1 MNTNFLLAYY
11 KKMFNLTNS
20 EYLLAFPSAIGE
32 TGLRQAGTMS
42 DKLISL
48 EEQDGPFQTVFRR
61 IMRMVPDR
69 DKNDKNLQRL
79 LAFRLK
85 IDGEAVLSEFL
96 IRKIRETIKCA
107 YTGSLYE
114 FLKDDLIEKE
124 CRPDAEEAEDDEPP
138 GAA

>member
-1 MNTNFLLAYY
+1 
-11 KKMFNLTNS
+11 
-20 EYLLAFPSAIGE
+20 
-32 TGLRQAGTMS
+32 MS
-42 DKLISL
+42 SRMSKKLITI
-48 EEQDGPFQTVFRR
+48 EEQDGPFKTLLQR

-79 LAFRLK
+79 LAFRLR
-85 IDGEAVLSEFL
+85 IDGEAALSEYL

-124 CRPDAEEAEDDEPP
+124 CNQVEEEPDPEPP

>member
-1 MNTNFLLAYY
+1 
-11 KKMFNLTNS
+11 
-20 EYLLAFPSAIGE
+20 
-32 TGLRQAGTMS
+32 MS
-42 DKLISL
+42 KKLIII
-48 EEQDGPFQTVFRR
+48 EEQEGPFKTVLQR
-61 IMRMVPDR
+61 IMRMVPER

-79 LAFRLK
+79 LAFRLR
-85 IDGEAVLSEFL
+85 IDGEAALTEYL

-124 CRPDAEEAEDDEPP
+124 CNPAKEEPDTEPP

>member
-1 MNTNFLLAYY
+1 MS
-11 KKMFNLTNS
+11 NS
-20 EYLLAFPSAIGE
+20 NN
-32 TGLRQAGTMS
+32 
-42 DKLISL
+42 LISL
-48 EEQDGPFQTVFRR
+48 EEQSGPLQTIFQR

-85 IDGEAVLSEFL
+85 IDGEAALSEFL

-107 YTGSLYE
+107 YTGSLYD

-124 CRPDAEEAEDDEPP
+124 CRSEEDDNDDEPL

>member
-1 MNTNFLLAYY
+1 
-11 KKMFNLTNS
+11 
-20 EYLLAFPSAIGE
+20 
-32 TGLRQAGTMS
+32 MS
-42 DKLISL
+42 GKLITL
-48 EEQDGPFQTVFRR
+48 EEQSGPFQAVFQR

-69 DKNDKNLQRL
+69 DKKDKNLQRL

-85 IDGEAVLSEFL
+85 IDGEAVLNEFL

>member
-1 MNTNFLLAYY
+1 
-11 KKMFNLTNS
+11 
-20 EYLLAFPSAIGE
+20 
-32 TGLRQAGTMS
+32 MS
-42 DKLISL
+42 DKLITL
-48 EEQDGPFQTVFRR
+48 EEQNGPFQTVFQR

-69 DKNDKNLQRL
+69 DKKDINLQRL

-85 IDGEAVLSEFL
+85 VDGEAALNEFL

-107 YTGSLYE
+107 YTGSLYD

-124 CRPDAEEAEDDEPP
+124 CNPEAEEEQGNDEPP

>member
-1 MNTNFLLAYY
+1 
-11 KKMFNLTNS
+11 
-20 EYLLAFPSAIGE
+20 
-32 TGLRQAGTMS
+32 MS
-42 DKLISL
+42 DKLITL
-48 EEQDGPFQTVFRR
+48 EEQDGPFQTVFQRM
-61 IMRMVPDR
+61 MRMVPDR

-107 YTGSLYE
+107 YTGCLYD

-124 CRPDAEEAEDDEPP
+124 CRSEEDDNDDEPP